1 MNVLKFFFIGLI
13 FIASL
18 PCFSREINVH
28 ASGMVEIA
36 GRSFAEKEVAVY
48 SYDDKGEPT
57 SNVRKYYT
65 VLLPLDQNFKESLV
79 AVSCSLD
86 YSVFEK
92 CVISGDGDMTHQKL
106 CAYVNDLNN
115 ILTANLFKIESSNV
129 NKLLSTVNFS
139 IRRALEIVLIHLKHD
154 LARQGFSPTAHE
166 FISRR
171 EFEDELKNLKD
182 AEGMFQ
188 LYLKL
193 VRTAKNYAAKPFDE
207 NFGDIDVA
215 VRGIIGGNWC
225 KQLDAKLDTW
235 SKPEREKYAN
245 YMSQYRQNQNQLN
258 AQLLQLMMMNHQQ
271 NMNVNSEVNQLMR
284 SAGSTPVPKVESAK
298 GYCARHNCSYELTQG
313 CHFCSAPNFGDTNPW
328 RIRGNWDGEIR

>member
-28 ASGMVEIA
+28 PSRIVIA
-36 GRSFAEKEVAVY
+36 GRSFAEEEVAVC

-57 SNVRKYYT
+57 SNVRKCYK
-65 VLLPLDQNFKESLV
+65 VLLPLDQNFKESFITVLYCLHYG
-79 AVSCSLD
+79 A
-86 YSVFEK
+86 FEE
-92 CVISGDGDMTHQKL
+92 CVISGNGDMTHQKL

-115 ILTANLFKIESSNV
+115 LSTANLFKIGSSNMD
-129 NKLLSTVNFS
+129 KLSSTINFLV
-139 IRRALEIVLIHLKHD
+139 RRALEIVLINLKHN
-154 LARQGFSPTAHE
+154 LPRQGFSPTAHE

-207 NFGDIDVA
+207 DFGDINVA
-215 VRGIIGGNWC
+215 VQRILEDNWC